1 VRECGCETINRFP
14 AFRTSALNTRQH
26 RNEETLLAT
35 TADFRNGMVIS
46 MDGVLWSIL
55 WFQHHKPGKGN
66 TVVRSKLKNVLTG
79 SVLEKTF
86 RAGERIEEVRLEH
99 RPIQYSYNDG
109 EFYYF
114 MDLQNFDQIPL
125 AAAVIGEDQLKYLK
139 EGMECDGLVHGE
151 TVIAV
156 ELPNFVTLQVTQTD
170 PGVRG
175 DTATG
180 GTKPATL
187 ETGAV
192 VQVPLFLNE
201 GDLIRVDRRE
211 DKYIERAK

>member
-1 VRECGCETINRFP
+1 
-14 AFRTSALNTRQH
+14 
-26 RNEETLLAT
+26 LAT

-79 SVLEKTF
+79 NVLEKTF
-86 RAGERIEEVRLEH
+86 RAGERIDEVRLEH

-114 MDLQNFDQIPL
+114 MDQQTYDQIPL

-151 TVIAV
+151 SVIAV
-156 ELPNFVTLQVTQTD
+156 ELPFFVTLQVTQTD

>member
-1 VRECGCETINRFP
+1 M
-14 AFRTSALNTRQH
+14 
-26 RNEETLLAT
+26 AT
-35 TADFRNGMVIS
+35 TADFRNGMTINI
-46 MDGVLWSIL
+46 DGVLWTLL

-66 TVVRSKLKNVLTG
+66 TVVRSKMRNVLTG
-79 SVLEKTF
+79 AVLEKTW

-99 RPIQYSYNDG
+99 RPMTYSYHDG
-109 EFYYF
+109 HLYHF
-114 MDLQNFDQIPL
+114 MDTQSYEDVALT
-125 AAAVIGEDQLKYLK
+125 AETIGEDQLKYLK
-139 EGMECDGLVHGE
+139 DNMEVDGLLHGE
-151 TVIAV
+151 KVISV
-156 ELPNFVTLQVTQTD
+156 ELPFFVTLAISQTD

-201 GDLIRVDRRE
+201 GDVIRVDRRE

>member
-1 VRECGCETINRFP
+1 M
-14 AFRTSALNTRQH
+14 
-26 RNEETLLAT
+26 AT

-79 SVLEKTF
+79 AVLEKTF

-99 RPIQYSYNDG
+99 RPIQYSYTDG

-114 MDLQNFDQIPL
+114 MDQQTFDQIPI
-125 AAAVIGEDQLKYLK
+125 AAAVLGEDQLKYLK
-139 EGMECDGLVHGE
+139 EGMECDGLVHGDN
-151 TVIAV
+151 VIAV
-156 ELPNFVTLQVTQTD
+156 ELPFFVTLQVTQTD

>member
-1 VRECGCETINRFP
+1 M
-14 AFRTSALNTRQH
+14 
-26 RNEETLLAT
+26 AT

-79 SVLEKTF
+79 NVLEKTF
-86 RAGERIEEVRLEH
+86 RAGERIDEVRLEH

-114 MDLQNFDQIPL
+114 MDQQTYDQIPL

-151 TVIAV
+151 NVIAV
-156 ELPNFVTLQVTQTD
+156 ELPFFVTLQVTQTD